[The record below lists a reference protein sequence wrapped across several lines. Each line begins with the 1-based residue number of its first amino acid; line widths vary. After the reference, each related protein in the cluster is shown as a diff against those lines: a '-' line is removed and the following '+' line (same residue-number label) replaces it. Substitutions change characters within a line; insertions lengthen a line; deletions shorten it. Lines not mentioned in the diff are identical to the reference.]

1 MADDDFDLPDMSDL
15 PGGGGHEGLY
25 GPRSGESMRQTVTR
39 APEWTNSQVIDLSGG
54 LWLVGMD
61 WESRE
66 APQSNSQIRA
76 RAREIGADMAVQRI
90 VDGAVQVGYGFPI
103 EGLKPA
109 GNIRSL
115 AASVAQGVK
124 QPWLGIYQLDEERY
138 WYVAVRDGFQIMP
151 GSDIVADRETVDAL
165 RREHRGLSG
174 DWTQKE
180 GTLEHLELLI
190 DQFATRSPKVW
201 FLNRSKR
208 PLYLTI
214 ATCCLVLAGGYFAY
228 RHHIDAVREARQAAI
243 ARLEAERARLAH
255 HPLELPPSPVVRLP
269 MPDSVTKTCMS
280 LIGQVPVSIDGWT
293 VADLSC
299 TNDTATVGW
308 KRTDGATLAA
318 MPRGEISPDGNT
330 IVNTVKLP
338 VPQESRNDT
347 VILSVAI
354 ADLRIYLQS
363 AGVERSSVIIHIP
376 PVKKRD
382 LYQRAVSHKPPPI
395 PPPPTA
401 TVSFVW
407 PVSPTGT
414 AWNRIPGFR
423 ITSIIH
429 EQKGWK
435 IGGTIYG
442 KRPPITDTAS

>member
-15 PGGGGHEGLY
+15 PGGDGHDGLY

-201 FLNRSKR
+201 FLNRSRR

-255 HPLELPPSPVVRLP
+255 HPLELPPSPVVR
-269 MPDSVTKTCMS
+269 
-280 LIGQVPVSIDGWT
+280 
-293 VADLSC
+293 
-299 TNDTATVGW
+299 
-308 KRTDGATLAA
+308 
-318 MPRGEISPDGNT
+318 
-330 IVNTVKLP
+330 
-338 VPQESRNDT
+338 
-347 VILSVAI
+347 
-354 ADLRIYLQS
+354 
-363 AGVERSSVIIHIP
+363 H
-376 PVKKRD
+376 
-382 LYQRAVSHKPPPI
+382 
-395 PPPPTA
+395 
-401 TVSFVW
+401 
-407 PVSPTGT
+407 
-414 AWNRIPGFR
+414 
-423 ITSIIH
+423 
-429 EQKGWK
+429 
-435 IGGTIYG
+435 
-442 KRPPITDTAS
+442 